1 MIFYPSLQSTTHYN
15 ENIQPMAKHIVYIV
29 LYSNENQHDFLDFYD
44 FKFKIKL
51 DGSEGWMSCY
61 PVCQKPEHFER
72 SYCFNIL

>member
-1 MIFYPSLQSTTHYN
+1 MLSFEIQNLNRRIYSKIVLIFYPSLQSTTHYN

-51 DGSEGWMSCY
+51 DGSEG
-61 PVCQKPEHFER
+61 
-72 SYCFNIL
+72 